1 MSGYFSKFPS
11 VMYGNALA
19 TNITSRLKMMIP
31 TRDRIKV
38 FHDYV
43 LKEGERPDTV
53 AEHYYGDPY
62 FAWLVYYANEI
73 IDPYFEWPL
82 NQQDF
87 NKFIAKK
94 YTTITAAQEKILFFR
109 VNWSTDENMLSP
121 GAYDSLLNK
130 LKRYW
135 APVIGY
141 QQNIISYQRAQ
152 LDWVLETNRI
162 VELTL
167 SAVDLAKFNV
177 DNKITQSGGTSG
189 FIRSITSTA
198 LVVNNIE
205 GEFLDTLSISFNNN
219 TGDVL
224 SVVKIGPIDPDTGD
238 VLDPIPVTEIPYWSS
253 VVAYDYEEE
262 LNESRKQIRLIDK
275 SYLNQIELEMKALL
289 T

>member
-62 FAWLVYYANEI
+62 FAWLIYYANEI
-73 IDPYFEWPL
+73 VDPYFEWPL

-94 YTTITAAQEKILFFR
+94 YVTITAAQEKILFFR

-121 GAYDSLLNK
+121 GAYDSLPAK

-141 QQNIISYQRAQ
+141 QQNIISYQRAP
-152 LDWVLETNRI
+152 LDWVLDTNI
-162 VELTL
+162 VVELSL
-167 SAVDLAKFNV
+167 DDASIFLIEEKVS
-177 DNKITQSGGTSG
+177 QSSG
-189 FIRSITSTA
+189 AISGIIRSIA
-198 LVVNNIE
+198 DNLVVVNNIE
-205 GEFLDTLSISFNNN
+205 GQFLDTLSLVSG
-219 TGDVL
+219 TTTADVL
-224 SVVKIGPIDPDTGD
+224 SVTTINQ
-238 VLDPIPVTEIPYWSS
+238 PIPNDEIPYWSS